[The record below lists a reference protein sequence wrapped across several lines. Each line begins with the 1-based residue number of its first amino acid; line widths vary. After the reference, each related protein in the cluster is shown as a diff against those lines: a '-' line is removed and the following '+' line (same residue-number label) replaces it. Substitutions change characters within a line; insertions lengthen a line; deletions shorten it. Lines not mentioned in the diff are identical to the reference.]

1 MITIKPT
8 KAGKEYLNDTSDIS
22 EKVLLSKCGGNNDKA
37 IAKLMTS
44 SIKLLKK
51 TQNEN
56 ESVITDSLEELNFL
70 VINKLAQVID
80 NAVENTNHLSFVHNS
95 EKVVEKVE
103 TPMQNAIADAQNE
116 QDEVLGETPE
126 VLPTH
131 LGNIELEKEED

>member
-1 MITIKPT
+1 MIRIKPT

-22 EKVLLSKCGGNNDKA
+22 EKVLLSKCGGNNDKE

-56 ESVITDSLEELNFL
+56 DSVITDSLEELNFL

-103 TPMQNAIADAQNE
+103 TPTQNAIADAHNE

-131 LGNIELEKEED
+131 LGNIEL

>member
-22 EKVLLSKCGGNNDKA
+22 EKVLLSKCGGNNDKE

-56 ESVITDSLEELNFL
+56 DSVITDSLEELNFL

-80 NAVENTNHLSFVHNS
+80 NAVENTNHLSSVHNS

-103 TPMQNAIADAQNE
+103 TPMQNAIADAHNE

-131 LGNIELEKEED
+131 LGNIELETEED

>member
-22 EKVLLSKCGGNNDKA
+22 EKVLFSKCGGNNDKE

-56 ESVITDSLEELNFL
+56 DSVITDSLEELNFL

-95 EKVVEKVE
+95 EKVLEKVE
-103 TPMQNAIADAQNE
+103 TPMQNAIADSHNE

-131 LGNIELEKEED
+131 LGNIELETEED